1 MIKPI
6 SFKPI
11 RPRDPK
17 MGGNEVR
24 RRAQS
29 RVKTVIK
36 RFRVKAVQY
45 FMTMYTFMTLV
56 VALRMRMPVQ
66 VIVSHHMMISRSAIL
81 RGGTSPDKVD
91 HRPFPPSHPD
101 LIFDPYSY

>member
-1 MIKPI
+1 
-6 SFKPI
+6 
-11 RPRDPK
+11 
-17 MGGNEVR
+17 
-24 RRAQS
+24 
-29 RVKTVIK
+29 
-36 RFRVKAVQY
+36 
-45 FMTMYTFMTLV
+45 
-56 VALRMRMPVQ
+56 MPVR